1 MNDSARPKLNKI
13 IGGEFAVVPEDLKGA
28 LDVRGLLDHDI
39 VSSTAAEN
47 FPDDSSDNSELFFSS
62 GRAALYAALCTEK
75 NQRPFSEE
83 LCSEETQAP
92 LHLASCTENMQVPFK
107 VALPDYLCS
116 SVIDAVNDAG
126 LAYSFYHIE
135 DNLYPDMDSLL
146 ALVCTK
152 EDSRFKED
160 ARSKND
166 SGLQNYP
173 RSKAAIILINYFGLL
188 DLDET
193 IEAIRKQV
201 PKAIIILDDVQNY
214 YGLGTETDY
223 DYAFTSLRKWFPM
236 PDGGILKVKNK
247 AKSKQLSEIYDS
259 MKDSNLFVSYKLSGN
274 LLKNFREVINDEVC
288 LELIKKGEELLD
300 HNYKCRISDISYNLF
315 NTYIK
320 KEQESAENRRKDNAR
335 YLHEGLLKLN
345 VKHIYKESKVPLFI
359 PVLLAPDKRD
369 VVRKKMFD
377 NNIFC
382 PVHWKKAKESDLST
396 GSNILYDMELSL
408 ICDQRYNLSDMDRI
422 LEILGQA
429 F

>member
-1 MNDSARPKLNKI
+1 MSGSKEKDRSKI
-13 IGGEFAVVPEDLKGA
+13 IGGEFAIAPDALNSA
-28 LDVRGLLDHDI
+28 LDARGLLDHDSAFRTA
-39 VSSTAAEN
+39 VSPFLEDPN
-47 FPDDSSDNSELFFSS
+47 DNSELFFSS
-62 GRAALYAALCTEK
+62 GRAALYAALRAEK
-75 NQRPFSEE
+75 NS
-83 LCSEETQAP
+83 L
-92 LHLASCTENMQVPFK
+92 QV
-107 VALPDYLCS
+107 VLPDYLCS

-126 LAYSFYHIE
+126 LPICFYHIQ
-135 DNLYPDMDSLL
+135 DNLYPDMDSLMVY
-146 ALVCTK
+146 ASK
-152 EDSRFKED
+152 D
-160 ARSKND
+160 ARVKS
-166 SGLQNYP
+166 
-173 RSKAAIILINYFGLL
+173 AIILINYFGLL

-193 IEAIRKQV
+193 IEAIRKEV
-201 PKAIIILDDVQNY
+201 PESIIILDDVQNY

-274 LLKNFREVINDEVC
+274 LLKNFREVINDEVY
-288 LELIKKGEELLD
+288 LELIEKGEELLD

-320 KEQESAENRRKDNAR
+320 KEQESAENRRKDNVR

-359 PVLLAPDKRD
+359 PVLLDPDKRD

-429 F
+429 L